1 MEAHVQLI
9 NSRPGRLFLVTIAIT
24 LAATAAAVLS
34 LTARE
39 PVRQRACPACRKSIM
54 QTYTVSPRNGNADVR
69 TAAGATSPMCAG
81 NSPQGGSKMPAAVI
95 AEILPPDGM
104 HLRVLDQRGDPIRD
118 TPVVVTC
125 SMLVPEDSTG

>member
-1 MEAHVQLI
+1 MEALVQLI

-34 LTARE
+34 LSARE
-39 PVRQRACPACRKSIM
+39 QVPSRTCPTCKKSVM
-54 QTYTVSPRNGNADVR
+54 QTYTVSPHNGNAEVR
-69 TAAGATSPMCAG
+69 TPPGATSPMCAG

-95 AEILPPDGM
+95 AEMAPPSGM
-104 HLRVLDQRGDPIRD
+104 RLRVLDQRGDPMRD